1 MLYFRLMYPGPG
13 VQGTPAD
20 QTFFAFK
27 DGQKLSHPGSRRV
40 MGGLYSGLG
49 PSWVRIEPSRA
60 RLKSLLGR
68 PGTSW
73 GHPEASWE
81 STGGHV

>member
-1 MLYFRLMYPGPG
+1 
-13 VQGTPAD
+13 
-20 QTFFAFK
+20 
-27 DGQKLSHPGSRRV
+27 

-81 STGGHV
+81 STGGHVRRIFEDFTDLVFGTGQSESLESDLVGG

>member
-1 MLYFRLMYPGPG
+1 
-13 VQGTPAD
+13 
-20 QTFFAFK
+20 
-27 DGQKLSHPGSRRV
+27 

-81 STGGHV
+81 SPGGHVWRIFEDFTDLVFGTGQSESLESDLVGG